1 MAQPPASSSE
11 SVLASAA
18 AAWFE
23 PDWPAPA
30 SVRALFTTRHGGVS
44 AAPWDALNLGAHVG
58 DRPEHVAQN
67 RALLQAAVHE
77 RGGGELLF
85 LNQVHGCDVLDLDS
99 QAPGESLSGRA
110 ADGSITG
117 HPGQALVMMVAD
129 CLPVLI
135 TDRAGQRVGAFH
147 AGWRGL
153 AGAQGRGILESAVE
167 AFGLPQN
174 PVPVMA
180 SDLLVWLGPC
190 IGPAAFE
197 VGEEVRQAFCSVQA
211 EALGLFQPVPQ
222 RPGHWLADLAGLA
235 RLRLRA
241 AGVSAVYG
249 NDGTTAWCT
258 HTQSAS
264 FFSHRR
270 DGHRLGGTGRMAA
283 CIWLA

>member
-1 MAQPPASSSE
+1 MGPSADSA
-11 SVLASAA
+11 LASVGAS
-18 AAWFE
+18 WFE

-44 AAPWDALNLGAHVG
+44 AAPWNALNLGAHVG
-58 DRPEHVAQN
+58 DRPEHVDQN
-67 RALLQAAVHE
+67 RALMQVAVRE
-77 RGGGELLF
+77 RGGGKLLF
-85 LNQVHGCDVLDLDS
+85 LNQVHGCDVLDLDT
-99 QAPGESLSGRA
+99 QPVGEALSGRA

-117 HPGQALVMMVAD
+117 NPGQALAMMVAD

-153 AGAQGRGILESAVE
+153 AGLQGRGILEAAVE
-167 AFGLPQN
+167 AFVQASPPAAG
-174 PVPVMA
+174 VVA

-190 IGPAAFE
+190 IGPTAFE
-197 VGEEVRQAFCSVQA
+197 VGEEVREAFGQTQS
-211 EALGLFQPVPQ
+211 EALALFHPVAD
-222 RPGHWLADLAGLA
+222 RPGHWWADLAGLA

-249 NDGTTAWCT
+249 NDGTSVWCT
-258 HTQSAS
+258 HTQSAT

-270 DGHRLGGTGRMAA
+270 DSQRLGGTGRMAA
-283 CIWLA
+283 CIWLV

>member
-1 MAQPPASSSE
+1 MAPPPASA
-11 SVLASAA
+11 LAPAG

-30 SVRALFTTRHGGVS
+30 SVGALFTTRHGGVS

-85 LNQVHGCDVLDLDS
+85 LNQVHGCDVLELDTPCAG
-99 QAPGESLSGRA
+99 APLQGRA

-117 HPGQALVMMVAD
+117 RPGQALVMMVAD

-135 TDRAGQRVGAFH
+135 TDRAGRRVGAFH

-153 AGAQGRGILESAVE
+153 AGVQAQGILEAAVQAFVRPPAPASE
-167 AFGLPQN
+167 AA
-174 PVPVMA
+174 A

-190 IGPAAFE
+190 IGPSAFE
-197 VGEEVRQAFCSVQA
+197 VGDEVRQAFASAQP
-211 EALGLFQPVPQ
+211 EALALFQPVAQ

-249 NDGTTAWCT
+249 NDGTTDWCT

-270 DGHRLGGTGRMAA
+270 DSHRLGGTGRMAA

>member
-1 MAQPPASSSE
+1 MAPPPASA
-11 SVLASAA
+11 LAPAGV
-18 AAWFE
+18 AWFE
-23 PDWPAPA
+23 PDWPAPV
-30 SVRALFTTRHGGVS
+30 SVRALFSTRHGGVS

-99 QAPGESLSGRA
+99 QAPGEALSGRA
-110 ADGSITG
+110 ADGSVTG

-153 AGAQGRGILESAVE
+153 VGVRGRGILESAVE
-167 AFGLPQN
+167 AFVRARPQA
-174 PVPVMA
+174 PVLAA

-190 IGPAAFE
+190 IGPSAFE
-197 VGEEVRQAFCSVQA
+197 VGEEVRQAFGSAQP
-211 EALGLFQPVPQ
+211 EALTLFRPVVQ

-241 AGVSAVYG
+241 VGVSAVYG
-249 NDGTTAWCT
+249 NDGTSAWCT

-270 DGHRLGGTGRMAA
+270 DSHRLGGTGRMAA
-283 CIWLA
+283 CIWRV

>member
-1 MAQPPASSSE
+1 MAQPPVSALARAGAS
-11 SVLASAA
+11 
-18 AAWFE
+18 WFE
-23 PDWPAPA
+23 PEWPAPA
-30 SVRALFTTRHGGVS
+30 SVRALFTTRQGGVS
-44 AAPWDALNLGAHVG
+44 APPWDAFNLGAHVG
-58 DRPEHVAQN
+58 DRPGHVAQN

-85 LNQVHGCDVLDLDS
+85 LNQVHGCDVLDLDA
-99 QAPGESLSGRA
+99 QPAGEALSGRA

-135 TDRAGQRVGAFH
+135 TDRVGQHVGAFH

-167 AFGLPQN
+167 AFARARPQA
-174 PVPVMA
+174 PVLAA

-190 IGPAAFE
+190 IGPSAFE

-211 EALGLFQPVPQ
+211 EAQGLFRPVAQ

-249 NDGTTAWCT
+249 NDGTTGWCT

-270 DGHRLGGTGRMAA
+270 DSQRLGGTGRMAA

>member
-1 MAQPPASSSE
+1 MNVAQSSVSAP
-11 SVLASAA
+11 ASAA
-18 AAWFE
+18 APWFE
-23 PDWPAPA
+23 PEWPAPA

-117 HPGQALVMMVAD
+117 QPGQALVMMVAD

-153 AGAQGRGILESAVE
+153 AGEQGRGILESAVE
-167 AFGLPQN
+167 AFVRARPQA
-174 PVPVMA
+174 PVLAA
-180 SDLLVWLGPC
+180 SELLVWLGPC
-190 IGPAAFE
+190 IGPSAFE
-197 VGEEVRQAFCSVQA
+197 VGEEVRQAFARVQP
-211 EALGLFQPVPQ
+211 EALTLFQPVAQ

-283 CIWLA
+283 CIWRV

>member
-1 MAQPPASSSE
+1 
-11 SVLASAA
+11 
-18 AAWFE
+18 
-23 PDWPAPA
+23 
-30 SVRALFTTRHGGVS
+30 
-44 AAPWDALNLGAHVG
+44 VG

-99 QAPGESLSGRA
+99 QAPGAALSGQA

-167 AFGLPQN
+167 AFMRSRPQA
-174 PVPVMA
+174 PVLAA

-190 IGPAAFE
+190 IGPCAFE
-197 VGEEVRQAFCSVQA
+197 VGDEVRQAFSSAQP
-211 EALGLFQPVPQ
+211 EALALFQPVPH
-222 RPGHWLADLAGLA
+222 RPGHWWADLAGLA

-249 NDGTTAWCT
+249 NDGTTVWCT
-258 HTQSAS
+258 YTQSAS

-270 DGHRLGGTGRMAA
+270 DSHRLGGTGRMAA
-283 CIWLA
+283 CIWRV